1 MWELTGIMN
10 KKIVVVLL
18 IVLFFTSCLASDSE
32 YFLDYPVYSLIAEY
46 EFFSIA
52 DNNVYIKFSRSKG
65 YKDSK
70 IQVLLRSN
78 QYQRIF
84 NIKELSYEFNDGPK
98 GYFLKN
104 IKSRIPGMFYIEREV
119 DGEVN
124 DYYYSNHYFIGK
136 FRGEDLFKDNIKV
149 GEKKEI
155 KITLRYFFDD
165 GPLKT
170 EIYDTFIVICREHE
184 QEDHWIWHYITPW
197 VYW

>member
-84 NIKELSYEFNDGPK
+84 NMGTS
-98 GYFLKN
+98 KN
-104 IKSRIPGMFYIEREV
+104 
-119 DGEVN
+119 
-124 DYYYSNHYFIGK
+124 YS
-136 FRGEDLFKDNIKV
+136 
-149 GEKKEI
+149 
-155 KITLRYFFDD
+155 
-165 GPLKT
+165 
-170 EIYDTFIVICREHE
+170 
-184 QEDHWIWHYITPW
+184 
-197 VYW
+197 